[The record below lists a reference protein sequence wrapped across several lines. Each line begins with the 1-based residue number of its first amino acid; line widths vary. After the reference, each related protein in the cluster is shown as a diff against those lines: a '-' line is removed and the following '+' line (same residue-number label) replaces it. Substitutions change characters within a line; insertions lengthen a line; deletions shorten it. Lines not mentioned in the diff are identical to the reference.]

1 MQVNI
6 HQINTVQQYG
16 LLNGGNAGGHLTSSL
31 DPSSAAAGTSL
42 IGLKSIIGCY
52 TSKNAQST
60 SGPRGE
66 APFGSNPS
74 VAAGGLIQL
83 AKANLNSTGRV
94 GRGGGGGFNLKIKLK
109 NETSFKNLSNSKKK
123 KKQLSTSKTGG
134 GCCTKTMAKRSITKD
149 DKRSVGAV
157 HNRSN
162 LSAPRGINNLL
173 GGGGDGE
180 NSYGTHIPKTAAI

>member
-31 DPSSAAAGTSL
+31 DPSSAAADTSL
-42 IGLKSIIGCY
+42 IGLKSIIGYY

-74 VAAGGLIQL
+74 GAAGGLIQL
-83 AKANLNSTGRV
+83 AKVNLNSTGRV
-94 GRGGGGGFNLKIKLK
+94 GTGGGGGGFNLKIKLK
-109 NETSFKNLSNSKKK
+109 MKLHLRISVIQRKRRSSYLLVKLVEVAALRPWQREALRKMTRDLLE
-123 KKQLSTSKTGG
+123 LSTTDL
-134 GCCTKTMAKRSITKD
+134 I
-149 DKRSVGAV
+149 
-157 HNRSN
+157 
-162 LSAPRGINNLL
+162 
-173 GGGGDGE
+173 
-180 NSYGTHIPKTAAI
+180 